1 MKHQKAQTPFRDF
14 DELLKRIAS
23 FFQKK
28 HSPNIKEMTNLMC
41 RKFNL
46 IRFITEF
53 ADAEFINEVKLLKE
67 LSFTEQHKPD
77 KNAKNTS
84 KKMSAKVFSE
94 SMRKLLIQF
103 ADTFSEYTEDNQ
115 LILKDFKNPTI
126 STEVLF
132 LELHLQL
139 KSLQNLEYQLLLNV
153 ERQMTAFQLSQKD
166 KTDK

>member
-1 MKHQKAQTPFRDF
+1 M
-14 DELLKRIAS
+14 
-23 FFQKK
+23 
-28 HSPNIKEMTNLMC
+28 
-41 RKFNL
+41 
-46 IRFITEF
+46 
-53 ADAEFINEVKLLKE
+53 KE

-77 KNAKNTS
+77 KNAKNPS
-84 KKMSAKVFSE
+84 KKMSAKVFSD